1 MSDTADVQERLYALI
16 RRIPP
21 GRVSTY
27 GTLARALGGGVGP
40 REVGRMISEG
50 ASEHDIPTHRVV
62 SARGVPLCPRGRGS
76 EQEQR
81 TKLQR
86 EGIPLDARGRVP
98 LQDLLWVPEP
108 G

>member
-27 GTLARALGGGVGP
+27 GTLARALGGGVDP
-40 REVGRMISEG
+40 REVGRLISGG
-50 ASEHDIPTHRVV
+50 APGHDVPTHRVV

-81 TKLQR
+81 AKL
-86 EGIPLDARGRVP
+86 EGEGVALDARGRVP
-98 LQDLLWVPEP
+98 LQELLWVPEP
-108 G
+108 E